1 MNRLHRYVSRLRL
14 AKEALNF
21 VIPHFETN
29 PRVTWII
36 YLYTRTYIYIYTPW
50 LFNIAMEKGTFI
62 DGLPIKHGDF
72 PWLCLS

>member
-36 YLYTRTYIYIYTPW
+36 YLYTRTYIYTHIYDIYIYIHIYIYIQYNTQ
-50 LFNIAMEKGTFI
+50 I
-62 DGLPIKHGDF
+62 DIVKFMDAGG
-72 PWLCLS
+72 

>member
-36 YLYTRTYIYIYTPW
+36 YLYTRTYIYTHIYIYNTQ
-50 LFNIAMEKGTFI
+50 I
-62 DGLPIKHGDF
+62 DIVKFMDAGG
-72 PWLCLS
+72 

>member
-1 MNRLHRYVSRLRL
+1 MNRLHRCVSRLRL

-36 YLYTRTYIYIYTPW
+36 HLYTRTYIYIYTHIYDIYIHIYIQY
-50 LFNIAMEKGTFI
+50 NTQI
-62 DGLPIKHGDF
+62 DIVKFMDAGG
-72 PWLCLS
+72 